1 MTDGRL
7 DRFAASAESD
17 VSADECLALLACFI
31 KVKDRK
37 ARAAILRLAE
47 RYAHFDQIG
56 VAAFNHDLRPN

>member
-7 DRFAASAESD
+7 DSLANSAGLD